1 MGGLLDG
8 GLGPRPAVAV
18 ALLGVVA
25 AVGEAQQRGEG
36 AVVLRSLPAREHDFL
51 AKGCGPAGVG
61 GVPLGGRAAPVAL
74 GLGRGVEG
82 RQGGE
87 LRQLALVEL
96 VGVLERRSRD
106 VLDVRNMEGVQVV
119 SERGETLIPAG
130 HMMIMIKKYRLNSL
144 ICLIH
149 HHFLV
154 SFHY

>member
-25 AVGEAQQRGEG
+25 AVGKAQQRGKG
-36 AVVLRSLPAREHDFL
+36 AVVLRPLPAREHDFL

-61 GVPLGGRAAPVAL
+61 GVPLAGRAAPVAL

-96 VGVLERRSRD
+96 VSVL
-106 VLDVRNMEGVQVV
+106 
-119 SERGETLIPAG
+119 
-130 HMMIMIKKYRLNSL
+130 
-144 ICLIH
+144 
-149 HHFLV
+149 
-154 SFHY
+154 